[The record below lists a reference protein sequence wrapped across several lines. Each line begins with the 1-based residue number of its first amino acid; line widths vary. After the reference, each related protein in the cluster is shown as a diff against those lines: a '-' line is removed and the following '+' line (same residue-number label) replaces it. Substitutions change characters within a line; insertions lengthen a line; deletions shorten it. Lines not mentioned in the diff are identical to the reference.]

1 MSKARSELEQL
12 YAQRRARLT
21 MPKALQDRLTQAPGR
36 RSGWQ
41 RWQLAAPMVL
51 GSMVVLLL
59 IWPNGAQIESQSTP
73 LGAYSLTGD
82 LSDSS
87 PVTGN
92 TVAGNPVAGN
102 PVAGSPV
109 AAKKTSPQPQT
120 MSPALSPM
128 VAESAL
134 ASPITASATAELSAD
149 RTEEQTAETALL
161 EEIVKQSSRAS
172 ASTEQ
177 VLPDDATNSTNL
189 QSSRAKTLQLRV
201 IDGAKGLFQT
211 CAGEAVILP
220 EATEIENWVEAS
232 ALNETDWQ
240 LLSLPTDPC

>member
-92 TVAGNPVAGN
+92 TVAGN

-220 EATEIENWVEAS
+220 VATEIENWVEAS